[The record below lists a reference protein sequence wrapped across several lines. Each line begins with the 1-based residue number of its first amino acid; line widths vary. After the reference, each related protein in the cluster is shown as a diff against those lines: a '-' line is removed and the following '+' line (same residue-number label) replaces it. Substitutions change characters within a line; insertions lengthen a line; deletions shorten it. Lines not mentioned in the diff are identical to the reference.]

1 MLRSTVFIL
10 PYHENESKQDCY
22 MRTNKIFFKVIP
34 FVGAVVLLKLVAHA
48 LGYEVISL
56 NAIFSGIIGA
66 NVFLLSFLLS
76 GVLSDF
82 KESEKLPG
90 DIASTLHT
98 IADELEFAYRQKENV
113 IASKNLTALLET
125 SQMVRKWFY
134 KEVKTMALM
143 LQLKEMYSGI
153 GLLDGVVLP
162 NYLARLKQEHG
173 ALRRMIIRVHT
184 IRETSFV
191 SSGYLIAT
199 TTTCFL
205 LAGLIISK
213 IEPFYESLFFVGLLS
228 YLMVFLILLIKDLDN
243 PFGYYSQSSSED
255 VSLKPL
261 EDLISDLSKWAAIND
276 NRKGSVSH
284 AE

>member
-1 MLRSTVFIL
+1 
-10 PYHENESKQDCY
+10 
-22 MRTNKIFFKVIP
+22 MRTNQILFKVIP
-34 FVGAVVLLKLVAHA
+34 FVFAVVLLKLITHA

-66 NVFLLSFLLS
+66 NVFLLGFLLS

-90 DIASTLHT
+90 DMASSLHT
-98 IADELEFAYRQKENV
+98 IADELELVCRQKEN
-113 IASKNLTALLET
+113 IAARSNLAALHKT
-125 SQMVRKWFY
+125 SQMIKKWFY
-134 KEVKTMALM
+134 KETKTIDLM
-143 LQLKEMYSGI
+143 LQLHDLYL
-153 GLLDGVVLP
+153 GLGSLDGVVLP

-199 TTTCFL
+199 TTTFFL
-205 LAGLIISK
+205 LTGLVIAK
-213 IEPFYESLFFVGLLS
+213 IEPFYESLFFVGLIA
-228 YLMVFLILLIKDLDN
+228 YLMVFLILLIRDLDN
-243 PFGYYSQSSSED
+243 PFGYYSQASSED

-261 EDLISDLSKWAAIND
+261 EDLIADLSKWAVIHNEQ
-276 NRKGSVSH
+276 NRV
-284 AE
+284 A